1 MIARKTAWIAK
12 CGEKKSFDFS
22 KFHLTRT
29 PGKFNPWLVTKFYF
43 HNFAQ
48 KVRSDEG
55 VILHG
60 S

>member
-1 MIARKTAWIAK
+1 MIAHKSFRIAK

-22 KFHLTRT
+22 KFHLTHS
-29 PGKFNPWLVTKFYF
+29 PGKFIPKAVTKFYF
-43 HNFAQ
+43 HDFAQ